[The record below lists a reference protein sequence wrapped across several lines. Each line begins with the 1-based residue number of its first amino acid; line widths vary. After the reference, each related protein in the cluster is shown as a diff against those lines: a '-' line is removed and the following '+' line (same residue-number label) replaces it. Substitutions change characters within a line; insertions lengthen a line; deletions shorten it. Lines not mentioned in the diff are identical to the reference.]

1 VNVYKGLGKAFE
13 QVHLSL
19 RASTHPQTRFL
30 QVPKPMVEKE
40 LRTQEKELADDIE
53 NLNKK
58 VRQPSPAYNVV
69 LKKVQ
74 EKFLQKQYD
83 EAQGRLKDIVGH

>member
-1 VNVYKGLGKAFE
+1 
-13 QVHLSL
+13 
-19 RASTHPQTRFL
+19 
-30 QVPKPMVEKE
+30 MVEKE

-58 VRQPSPAYNVV
+58 VRQPNPAYNVV
-69 LKKVQ
+69 LNKVQ